1 MPDEYHHGETQQ
13 HPANRGRLWIF
24 IFCFLVLFILVLVVG
39 WIPRHR
45 ANERTQKLADEQKN
59 AKPAVQTETIQ
70 PSGTGGALQVPGTT
84 IPDNVAYVYARAN
97 GYLKRYYV
105 DIGQH
110 VTQGQLLAVIDAP
123 DLDAQVAQARE
134 QVSQAEQQ
142 LVQQQS
148 QLRLASV
155 TVDRYRVLVQKGVFS
170 RQQGDDQETN
180 FSSQQANVSAAE
192 RNVQAFKANL
202 SRVVSLASYE
212 QVRAPFAGIITQRNV
227 DTGALI
233 SAGSSGNSATSAP
246 SPGQISNNGGSAS
259 AGITNNAGSSGG
271 TATAATSAQS
281 PGQGGPLFAVSQL
294 KTLRVLVS
302 VPEAYAAFVHP
313 GQVAPITIGEMPDEK
328 LTAQVVRTANS
339 IDPNTRTMLTELVMD
354 NSKGKLIA
362 GMYLNV
368 NFPAQNNIT
377 QITVTDDAIAIR
389 ADKPSLATVVNG
401 KVHFVQVRLG
411 RDFGNRSEVMTG
423 LKPGD
428 VVITQVDDNVVEGA
442 PVQVKPEKKPG
453 EQQKQNPKDQ
463 GGAAKTE

>member
-1 MPDEYHHGETQQ
+1 MPDDHNHEEHDK
-13 HPANRGRLWIF
+13 PAGRGRLWIF
-24 IFCFLVLFILVLVVG
+24 LICFLVLFLLVLFVG
-39 WIPRHR
+39 WLPRHER
-45 ANERTQKLADEQKN
+45 DERTKKLADEQKN
-59 AKPAVQTETIQ
+59 AKPQVETETIQ
-70 PSGTGGALQVPGTT
+70 QSGTGGSLAVPGTT
-84 IPDNVAYVYARAN
+84 IPDNVAYLYARAN

-134 QVSQAEQQ
+134 QLSQSEQQ

-148 QLRLASV
+148 QLRLAKV
-155 TVDRYRVLVQKGVFS
+155 TNDRYQTLVQKGVLS

-180 FSSQQANVSAAE
+180 FSSQQANVAAAE

-202 SRVVSLASYE
+202 NRVVSLQSYE

-233 SAGSSGNSATSAP
+233 SAGSSGNAATSAP

-271 TATAATSAQS
+271 TAATATSAQS

-302 VPEAYAAFVHP
+302 VPQAYAAYIH
-313 GQVAPITIGEMPDEK
+313 IGEDAPVTIAEMPNVR
-328 LTAQVVRTANS
+328 LTAQVARTANS
-339 IDPNTRTMLTELVMD
+339 IDPNTRTMLTELVLN
-354 NSKGKLIA
+354 NSDGKLVA

-368 NFPAQNNIT
+368 NFPPQKNIT
-377 QITVTDDAIAIR
+377 PITVSDDAIAIR
-389 ADKPSLATVVNG
+389 HDKPTVATVVDG
-401 KVHFVQVRLG
+401 KIHYAQIQLG

-428 VVITQVDDNVVEGA
+428 IVVTQVDDNVVEGA
-442 PVQVKPEKKPG
+442 PVQVKSKDKKAEDEKD
-453 EQQKQNPKDQ
+453 QKKDQ
-463 GGAAKTE
+463 GGKGKTQ

>member
-1 MPDEYHHGETQQ
+1 MADDYNHEEQQ
-13 HPANRGRLWIF
+13 HPAKSGRLWLF
-24 IFCFLVLFILVLVVG
+24 IICFFVLFIIVLIAG
-39 WIPRHR
+39 WLPRHER
-45 ANERTQKLADEQKN
+45 DARTQKLADEQKN
-59 AKPAVQTETIQ
+59 AKPVVQTETIQ
-70 PSGTGGALQVPGTT
+70 QSGSGGALTVPGTT
-84 IPDNVAYVYARAN
+84 IPDNVAYIYARSN

-148 QLRLASV
+148 QLRLANV
-155 TVDRYRVLVQKGVFS
+155 TVQRYRVLVQKGVFS

-192 RNVQAFKANL
+192 RNVQAFKANYN
-202 SRVVSLASYE
+202 RTVSLQSYE
-212 QVRAPFAGIITQRNV
+212 QVRAPFAGIVTQRNV

-233 SAGSSGNSATSAP
+233 SAGSSGNAATSAP
-246 SPGQISNNGGSAS
+246 APGQISNNGGSAS

-281 PGQGGPLFAVSQL
+281 PGQGGPLFAISQL

-302 VPEAYAAFVHP
+302 VPETYAAFVHT
-313 GQVAPITIGEMPDEK
+313 GQVAPVTIGELPSEK

-354 NSKGKLIA
+354 NSASKLVA
-362 GMYLNV
+362 GMYVNV
-368 NFPAQNNIT
+368 LFPPQKNIT
-377 QITVTDDAIAIR
+377 PITVSDDAIAIR
-389 ADKPSLATVVNG
+389 HDKPTIATVVDG
-401 KVHFVQVRLG
+401 KIHFAQVQLG

-428 VVITQVDDNVVEGA
+428 VVVTQVDDNVVEGA
-442 PVQVKPEKKPG
+442 PVQVKAVDKKA
-453 EQQKQNPKDQ
+453 EDQKDQQKDQ
-463 GGAAKTE
+463 GGKGKSQ

>member
-1 MPDEYHHGETQQ
+1 MSDEYQHEETQQ
-13 HPANRGRLWIF
+13 HSGGSGKLWIF
-24 IFCFLVLFILVLVVG
+24 IICFFILFLLVLFLG
-39 WIPRHR
+39 WLPRHR

-59 AKPAVQTETIQ
+59 AKPVVQTEKIQ
-70 PSGTGGALQVPGTT
+70 ASGSGGALQVPGTT

-134 QVSQAEQQ
+134 QLSQSEQQ
-142 LVQQQS
+142 LVQEQS
-148 QLRLASV
+148 QLRLAKV
-155 TVDRYRVLVQKGVFS
+155 TNDRYQVLVQKGVFS
-170 RQQGDDQETN
+170 RQQGDNQETT
-180 FSSQQANVSAAE
+180 FSSQQANVAAAE

-202 SRVVSLASYE
+202 NRVISLQSYE
-212 QVRAPFAGIITQRNV
+212 QVRAPFAGVITQRNV

-233 SAGSSGNSATSAP
+233 SAGSSGNAATSAP

-302 VPEAYAAFVHP
+302 VPEAYAAYVHP
-313 GQVAPITIGEMPDEK
+313 GQIAPITIGEMPDEK

-354 NSKGKLIA
+354 NNAGKLIA

-368 NFPAQNNIT
+368 NFPPQNGIT
-377 QITVTDDAIAIR
+377 PITVSDDAIAIR
-389 ADKPSLATVVNG
+389 KDKPSLATVVDG

-423 LKPGD
+423 LKAGD

-453 EQQKQNPKDQ
+453 EDQKQNPKDN
-463 GGAAKTE
+463 GAGAKTQ